1 MNMFKKTHNND
12 KFLLDDEEV
21 SVERFNEFY
30 DSHNVNGWEEI
41 NQLDGSFL
49 YVIYRDEVSK

>member
-1 MNMFKKTHNND
+1 MFKKTHNND
-12 KFLLDDEEV
+12 KFLLDDEKV

-49 YVIYRDEVSK
+49 YVIYRDEVGK